1 MHDYRLNLD
10 LNRIFPQE
18 PLVLA
23 ESAHSV
29 TVRGTRNGQIVCLA
43 CVSGDD
49 PLFPDRIG
57 PAARGGRLTI
67 LVVQGGSPLTHR
79 LALDVPLVVV
89 VDEPS
94 IDVAAMVSFCQ
105 ADLIVATERAPSEIR
120 RSADVLCVDLDHAL
134 GLMGGFLDAFGPEPP
149 TEHDPCRHDV
159 LELVPADPERPY
171 AVRPLLEAV
180 CGGGVVPFSDD
191 GALFRGV
198 GRVSGQAVAILAS
211 NADRDGG
218 RLCENDCRNAARL
231 LRFANR
237 FQIPVLAV
245 QDSIG
250 VEGSEGFAD
259 AFDELLGEWMHLTV
273 PAITLIVGRAYG
285 LAHVALGGTGAKPS
299 AILAWPRARV
309 SLDVPEGDD
318 PRSAAIAVARGFGV
332 HEIIDPRRTR
342 ETVGEWLSLWQ
353 DRSAG

>member
-1 MHDYRLNLD
+1 MSGSATSSSGGQPGRSERLVKD
-10 LNRIFPQE
+10 R
-18 PLVLA
+18 PLVGGVAAAALA
-23 ESAHSV
+23 D
-29 TVRGTRNGQIVCLA
+29 GGGLA
-43 CVSGDD
+43 VV
-49 PLFPDRIG
+49 G
-57 PAARGGRLTI
+57 PAVSEAGVEESDPGH
-67 LVVQGGSPLTHR
+67 S
-79 LALDVPLVVV
+79 LALVRTADRARAVV
-89 VDEPS
+89 
-94 IDVAAMVSFCQ
+94 
-105 ADLIVATERAPSEIR
+105 
-120 RSADVLCVDLDHAL
+120 
-134 GLMGGFLDAFGPEPP
+134 
-149 TEHDPCRHDV
+149 
-159 LELVPADPERPY
+159 
-171 AVRPLLEAV
+171 
-180 CGGGVVPFSDD
+180 
-191 GALFRGV
+191 RGV